1 MIERVRKAETG
12 FRGDGGLTDAVARAY
27 FKLLAYKDEYE
38 VARLHTQT
46 RFLETLRHDFG
57 NKAKIKFHLAPPIF
71 SRKLDA
77 RGRPRKKEFGSWILP
92 FMRVLA
98 SMRRLRGTKLDL
110 FGLTAERRLERSLIT
125 EFENLIDTIL
135 PTLGDNNLEHAREI
149 VALTMDIRGYGPVKE
164 TAVEEVRERV
174 AGHLHNYLN
183 AGQQA
188 A

>member
-1 MIERVRKAETG
+1 MIERVREAETG
-12 FRGDGGLTDAVARAY
+12 LRGDSGLTDAVARAY

-98 SMRRLRGTKLDL
+98 SMRGLRGTKLDL
-110 FGLTAERRLERSLIT
+110 FGMTAERRLERSLIT
-125 EFENLIDTIL
+125 GFENLIDTIL
-135 PTLGDNNLEHAREI
+135 LTLSRDNLEQAREL

-164 TAVEEVRERV
+164 AAVEEVRRREADCLREYQNDRQQV
-174 AGHLHNYLN
+174 A
-183 AGQQA
+183 
-188 A
+188 